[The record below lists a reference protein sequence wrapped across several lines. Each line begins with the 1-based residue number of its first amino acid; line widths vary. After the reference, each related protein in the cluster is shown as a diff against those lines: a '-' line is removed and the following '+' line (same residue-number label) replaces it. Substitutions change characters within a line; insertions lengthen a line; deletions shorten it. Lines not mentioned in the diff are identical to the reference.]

1 MWRMSTLGSR
11 SVHVTLSHGPYP
23 RQVSD
28 DADDLSRMADQL
40 LLGLLRVD
48 RRLTVTD
55 ANHAAHLLLARAPG
69 KLIGRSVMEAF
80 LDHRVEESIA
90 ACLDG
95 GSRQM
100 EVDGPVDRRV
110 IIRARRATTG
120 GVLVV
125 LEDVTELRRLQRIRA
140 EFIDNLSHE
149 LRTPLTTIRLL
160 TERVLDELDTL
171 DVPARLRERVATIDV
186 ETGHL
191 VQMVNELLDLSRIE
205 QATTQLH
212 VEDMDLGVLVNGAMA
227 RMRAFAE
234 RQGVFLVAEVP
245 DGEGP
250 LMIRG
255 DPDRLGQVLVNL
267 LHNALKFSSPG
278 RRVTARVEIADAERI
293 VSIIDE
299 GPGVPRADQG
309 RIFER
314 FYKVDRARPRAGG
327 GTGLGLA
334 IARHIVDAHGGR
346 IWVESDEGHGASFRV
361 ALPIAG

>member
-1 MWRMSTLGSR
+1 MS
-11 SVHVTLSHGPYP
+11 
-23 RQVSD
+23 
-28 DADDLSRMADQL
+28 DATDDLSRIADQL

-48 RRLTVTD
+48 RHLTVID
-55 ANHAAHLLLARAPG
+55 ANHAAHLQLGRALG
-69 KLIGRSVMEAF
+69 KLVGRSVMEAF
-80 LDHRVEESIA
+80 LDHRVEEIIA
-90 ACLDG
+90 VCLDG

-100 EVDGPVDRRV
+100 EVDASGERRL
-110 IIRARRATTG
+110 IIRARRASTG

-160 TERVLDELDTL
+160 TERVLDELATL
-171 DVPARLRERVATIDV
+171 DVPSRLRERVATIDV

-212 VEDMDLGVLVNGAMA
+212 LDDVEMAPLVHAALA

-245 DGEGP
+245 PGTQATVVQ
-250 LMIRG
+250 G
-255 DPDRLGQVLVNL
+255 DAERLGQVLVNL
-267 LHNALKFSSPG
+267 LHNALKFSPSG
-278 RRVTARVEIADAERI
+278 RRVVVRVEPVALELI
-293 VSIIDE
+293 VSVTDE
-299 GPGVPRADQG
+299 GPGIPRVDQQ

-346 IWVESDEGHGASFRV
+346 IWVESDEGHGTSVRV

>member
-1 MWRMSTLGSR
+1 M
-11 SVHVTLSHGPYP
+11 P
-23 RQVSD
+23 D
-28 DADDLSRMADQL
+28 DADDLSRVADQL
-40 LLGLLRVD
+40 LLGLIRVD
-48 RRLTVTD
+48 RRLTVVD
-55 ANHAAHLLLARAPG
+55 ANHAAHLQLVRAPG
-69 KLIGRSVMEAF
+69 RLIGHSVMEAF
-80 LDHRVEESIA
+80 LDHRVEEIIA

-100 EVDGPVDRRV
+100 ELDAAGDRRL
-110 IIRARRATTG
+110 IIRARRAGTG

-160 TERVLDELDTL
+160 TERVLDELGTL
-171 DVPARLRERVATIDV
+171 DVPSRLRERVATIDV

-212 VEDMDLGVLVNGAMA
+212 LDDVEIGPLVQGALA

-234 RQGVFLVAEVP
+234 RQGVFLVAELPPQGQAITVQ
-245 DGEGP
+245 
-250 LMIRG
+250 G
-255 DPDRLGQVLVNL
+255 DAERLGQVLVNL
-267 LHNALKFSSPG
+267 LHNGLKFSPPG
-278 RRVTARVEIADAERI
+278 RRVVVRVEPVDPELI
-293 VSIIDE
+293 VSVIDE
-299 GPGVPRADQG
+299 GPGVPKADQQ

-361 ALPIAG
+361 ALPMVG